1 MANFDSDLIVKNVRH
16 RGIANGK
23 EQTVSGRVR
32 VKADGSIATSDLLR
46 MVPLG
51 ENQRPI
57 RMVAMIRAV
66 SGTPVLTNPSF
77 SLGIAPLTASNVTRP
92 DGTVFTPVTTS
103 ATRLGAS
110 TALSTDEMA
119 HFTEIDSVTDSV
131 NWGPFYVTMTPSGAG
146 AFSVAGG
153 DVDVTLEVVYLGE
166 AQTAEPVY
174 TRFNNPKYKN

>member
-1 MANFDSDLIVKNVRH
+1 MANFDSDLIVKNIRH

-32 VKADGSIATSDLLR
+32 VKAGGSIATSDLLR

-57 RMVAMIRAV
+57 RMVAMIRA
-66 SGTPVLTNPSF
+66 
-77 SLGIAPLTASNVTRP
+77 ASNVTRP